1 MRIRTIQPYEP
12 EPTGQREAFRAV
24 FDSVVASRATEFDR
38 EGCVPPDVI
47 AELASR
53 GYLGFVVPTH
63 LGGVGGSMATLGVLH
78 EEAGRACSSVRSLL
92 TVHSMVSYAILRWGN
107 HVQQQHWLPVLAKG
121 GMIAAFGLS
130 ELGAGSDIGSI
141 ETTAVRRDNVYVLNG
156 GKKWTTFGQI
166 ADLVLVFAKCEGKH
180 CAFLVE
186 QTRPGFSASP
196 IGGLLGVRGS
206 MLAELAFENVEV
218 PLENLVGRPGFGM
231 AAVGATALDLGRYSV
246 ACGCVGII
254 QACVEASVR
263 YASKRQQF
271 DNLLKNHQLIARLV
285 ARMATDLKAARLL
298 CERAG
303 ALKDA
308 GDPATISETLVAK
321 YFAAGAAMRAAADAV
336 QIHGANG
343 CSGEY
348 SVERLFRDAKIM
360 EIIEGSSQ
368 LQEIMI
374 SQHIFN
380 TGDTS

>member
-1 MRIRTIQPYEP
+1 MRVRTIQPYEP
-12 EPTGQREAFRAV
+12 ERTGQRGAFRAV

-38 EGCVPPDVI
+38 EGYVPPDVI

-107 HVQQQHWLPVLAKG
+107 HVQQQNWLPVLANG

-130 ELGAGSDIGSI
+130 ESGAGSDIGSI

-180 CAFLVE
+180 SAFLVE
-186 QTRPGFSASP
+186 RTRPGFSASP
-196 IGGLLGVRGS
+196 ISGLLGVRGS
-206 MLAELAFENVEV
+206 MLAELAFEDVEV

-263 YASKRQQF
+263 YASKRRQF
-271 DNLLKNHQLIARLV
+271 DNLLKDHQLIARLV
-285 ARMATDLKAARLL
+285 ARMATDLKAARRL

-321 YFAAGAAMRAAADAV
+321 YFAAGAAMRAAAEAV

-343 CSGEY
+343 CSSEY

-360 EIIEGSSQ
+360 EVIEGSSQ